1 MTKFHNI
8 LGNER
13 IKKIV
18 QGHGLGPEAKALL
31 EEFLKELDAH
41 PMELREEE
49 RLLFDKIL
57 ANPQKQRIITALL
70 EINSE
75 YGKEKLKGAK
85 TPKSI

>member
-1 MTKFHNI
+1 LTKFHNI
-8 LGNER
+8 LGNEKMKE
-13 IKKIV
+13 II
-18 QGHGLGPEAKALL
+18 QGHGLDPEAKDLL

-57 ANPQKQRIITALL
+57 ANPQKERIITALL

-75 YGKEKLKGAK
+75 YGKETLKEGK
-85 TPKSI
+85 TPESI